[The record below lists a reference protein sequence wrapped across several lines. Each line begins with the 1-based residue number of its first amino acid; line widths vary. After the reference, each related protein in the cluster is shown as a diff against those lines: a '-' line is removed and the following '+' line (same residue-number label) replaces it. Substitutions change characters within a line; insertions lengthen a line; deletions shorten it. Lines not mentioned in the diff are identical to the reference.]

1 MKPAGR
7 NMKSTIDQYKIS
19 GLIPIGLCPGAEYG
33 PAKRWPLDRF
43 RKVMDLLLPFPI
55 VWVLLGTAQEKTL
68 VSPLVE
74 GFPGTVENLIGQTS
88 LEELLQTIQQLT
100 LLLTNDT
107 GSMHLAALFNIPT
120 VALFGSTDPSLTGP
134 QGTIHRVLRHPVECS
149 PCFLRTCPIDFRCM
163 TRITPE
169 EVVQAITETISP

>member
-1 MKPAGR
+1 
-7 NMKSTIDQYKIS
+7 MKSTIDQYKIS

-68 VSPLVE
+68 ASPLVE